1 MTANTVLSV
10 NVPEDHALQ
19 RLGEDSG
26 QSLQDRLQKSL
37 RIRKNAQKTLINQD
51 GQIKPITQIMS
62 NYSEVKTGAEVSC
75 KSANYQREL
84 NNKVVQAISKGRKE
98 GSNSRGG
105 QAKSAKPKFIGDLP
119 KTKSFAENLMNM
131 LAKQKVG

>member
-37 RIRKNAQKTLINQD
+37 RIRKNAQKTLMNQD
-51 GQIKPITQIMS
+51 G
-62 NYSEVKTGAEVSC
+62 
-75 KSANYQREL
+75 
-84 NNKVVQAISKGRKE
+84 
-98 GSNSRGG
+98 
-105 QAKSAKPKFIGDLP
+105 
-119 KTKSFAENLMNM
+119 
-131 LAKQKVG
+131 

>member
-1 MTANTVLSV
+1 
-10 NVPEDHALQ
+10 
-19 RLGEDSG
+19 
-26 QSLQDRLQKSL
+26 
-37 RIRKNAQKTLINQD
+37 
-51 GQIKPITQIMS
+51 MS
-62 NYSEVKTGAEVSC
+62 NYSEVKTGAEISC

-84 NNKVVQAISKGRKE
+84 KNKVVQAISKGRKE

-131 LAKQKVG
+131 LAKKKVG